1 MGFPEERDS
10 DTESTP
16 RRSRRA
22 RDAGEQEARE
32 SKKEA
37 REAKEEAREVKRLAR
52 EAKREARDAKPDPR
66 EPAPA
71 PRPARQT
78 WSPYAEENRSR
89 GPLWFG
95 IGGGLVMVLLIG
107 GLVVMFN
114 SGTPTPTD
122 SDLGRQTSV
131 PLPVA
136 PPGKYSFASARTTDP
151 EPLTLKELFPS
162 KKVTAGSRSY
172 SMTTSSSLKKCAD
185 GAVGSKILKAL
196 KSGKCTQLVRA
207 TFRDKAGD
215 LMGTVGVA
223 NLSTSANATKVRS
236 TSSAT
241 DYVKPLAGKDSV
253 TKVLGTGSGGTDIFM
268 HGHYAIMVWFQT
280 KDGNK
285 PDAKGAKRITQAF
298 SDITKATVFKALDA
312 RTLTGHPAS

>member
-10 DTESTP
+10 ETESTP

-32 SKKEA
+32 SKKVA

-66 EPAPA
+66 DPVPVA
-71 PRPARQT
+71 RPRQT

-95 IGGGLVMVLLIG
+95 IGGGLVMVALIG

-122 SDLGRQTSV
+122 ADLGRQTTV
-131 PLPVA
+131 PLPAA

-151 EPLTLKELFPS
+151 EPLKLKELFPS
-162 KKVTAGSRSY
+162 KNVSSSGRTY

-207 TFRDKAGD
+207 TFRDKGGD

-223 NLSTSANATKVRS
+223 NLSTSAGATKVRS

-280 KDGNK
+280 KDGDK
-285 PDAKGAKRITQAF
+285 PDSKGSKRIVQAYN
-298 SDITKATVFKALDA
+298 DITKATVFKALDA